1 MCRSP
6 QVEVHINGIPS
17 RCSGDCGFDWSEE
30 RTPVVS
36 GISPTQ
42 VRSGR
47 MSDDSAGSSLGLGT
61 LLTIT
66 GTGFSSENASIMVGG
81 ARCRVEQV
89 TESSQVCRL
98 GSSSAGTVPVW
109 VSFPSLGR
117 SRYADGRAPLF
128 TYQLIVSSFSP
139 PAGSVAGGTLLTLS
153 GFGFSPNATVSVGG
167 AQCTVVWAS
176 DTELSCRTPPGA
188 AGSVA
193 VAVTVG
199 NMSETSNSSFT
210 YDDNLTPQISAMSP
224 NSTTV
229 SGRRLLTVQGS
240 NLGARDNGSMV
251 LVGGAKCVI
260 MEWTDSN
267 ITCLLP
273 MLPPGWY
280 KVDVQLKQ
288 IRRLIAC
295 SELPVSLS
303 PSNSVDGTIEFVLEF
318 YSVSP
323 LFGSLMGGTRLTVS
337 GSGFSTN
344 ASDNRVSVGEAVCEV
359 TDASEHELQCVLQS
373 EEQTH
378 VVTND
383 GSHRDYGRGY
393 AWSPASLTVSVGDTV
408 IWRWEAPPFQTVGY
422 RVFSVSSPSGTEYE
436 GGAFSSGD
444 TKTDRGS
451 FRYRFTSPGVF
462 YYSSGFIDDAR
473 ERLLQGVV
481 RVQRRAESSS
491 RVLVSV
497 GGVEARYV
505 TGGTTRPTRQD
516 TTPL

>member
-42 VRSGR
+42 G
-47 MSDDSAGSSLGLGT
+47 SLGLGT

-66 GTGFSSENASIMVGG
+66 GTRFSSENASIMVGG

-210 YDDNLTPQISAMSP
+210 YDDNLTPQITAMSP

-260 MEWTDSN
+260 VEWTDTN

-273 MLPPGWY
+273 MLPPGRY

-288 IRRLIAC
+288 IRRLLAC

-422 RVFSVSSPSGTEYE
+422 GVQRLQPEWHRVRGRSVLQRRHQ
-436 GGAFSSGD
+436 
-444 TKTDRGS
+444 DRQ
-451 FRYRFTSPGVF
+451 RYRFTSPGVF
-462 YYSSGFIDDAR
+462 YYSSGFIDGSR